1 MKATRDIAIDLLPL
15 YAAGEASAD
24 SRELVEEFLRD
35 DPELAALARALADDP
50 CDIARPRVE
59 GGAARLA
66 LASTRALL
74 RRRTWLLAAAI
85 LCSTVPFS
93 FVFNDHGLVFL
104 LIRDAPAVGS
114 GLLAAAVGLWIAF
127 GVTARR
133 LRVTGL

>member
-15 YAAGEASAD
+15 YVADEASAD
-24 SRELVEEFLRD
+24 SRELVEDFLHD

-50 CDIARPRVE
+50 LDIARPRVE
-59 GGAARLA
+59 SGAARQA

-74 RRRTWLLAAAI
+74 RRRTWFLAAAI
-85 LCSTVPFS
+85 FCSSVPFG

-104 LIRDAPAVGS
+104 LIRDAPALGS
-114 GLLAAAVGLWIAF
+114 SLLAAAVGMWIAF